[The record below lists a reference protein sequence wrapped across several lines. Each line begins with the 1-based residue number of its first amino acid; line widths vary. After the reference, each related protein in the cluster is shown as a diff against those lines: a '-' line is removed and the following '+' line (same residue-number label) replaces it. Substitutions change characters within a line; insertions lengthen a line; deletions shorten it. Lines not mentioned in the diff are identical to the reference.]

1 MEHIGSIFSGV
12 ILPIFFLLGIGA
24 LMQQKFQLDL
34 YTLSKINIYYLSPA
48 IVFSKL
54 YTSNLPLSLFGG
66 VLLFSA
72 SLAVIMYVI
81 SILVGKI
88 SRLNLRKQTAFTHS
102 VLFYNSA
109 NFGIPVNELVFQKDP
124 FAASIQVCVMIF
136 QNFLVYSYGVF
147 ALNSLDKNK
156 LKALL
161 EYFKLPLFYA
171 LFLGLTLNIFQV
183 ELPEMIV
190 KPIDYVAN
198 AMIALA
204 LLTLGCQIAAFKP
217 NFRDIHMYI
226 SLLLRLLIAPALAF
240 ILLKFLNLEGVL
252 AQALFISTAMPT
264 AVNSSII
271 AQEYNNE
278 PQYAAQTVVMS
289 TLVSSLSVTIIIY
302 LAMQVF

>member
-1 MEHIGSIFSGV
+1 MEHVVSIFSGV
-12 ILPIFFLLGIGA
+12 MLPIFILLGIGA
-24 LMQQKFQLDL
+24 LLQKKFKLDL

-48 IVFSKL
+48 VVFSKL
-54 YTSNLPLSLFGG
+54 YSSNLPISLFGG

-72 SLAVIMYVI
+72 VLAIIMYM
-81 SILVGKI
+81 LTALFGKI
-88 SRLNLRKQTAFTHS
+88 SHLDRRKQTAFSHS

-109 NFGIPVNELVFQKDP
+109 NFGIPVNELVFRQDP
-124 FAASIQVCVMIF
+124 FAASIQVSVLIF

-147 ALNSLDKNK
+147 ALNSLNKDK

-171 LFLGLTLNIFQV
+171 LFFGLTFNIFQV
-183 ELPEMIV
+183 ELPDFII
-190 KPIDYVAN
+190 KPINYVAN

-217 NFRDIHMYI
+217 NFRNIYMYI
-226 SLLLRLLIAPALAF
+226 SLLMRLLLAPAVAF
-240 ILLKFLNLEGVL
+240 VILKLLNVEGVL

-289 TLVSSLSVTIIIY
+289 TLLSSLTLTLIISI
-302 LAMQVF
+302 AMQVF

>member
-1 MEHIGSIFSGV
+1 
-12 ILPIFFLLGIGA
+12 
-24 LMQQKFQLDL
+24 MQQKFQLDL

-72 SLAVIMYVI
+72 SLAVIMDVI
-81 SILVGKI
+81 SNLVGKI

>member
-1 MEHIGSIFSGV
+1 M
-12 ILPIFFLLGIGA
+12 
-24 LMQQKFQLDL
+24 D
-34 YTLSKINIYYLSPA
+34 
-48 IVFSKL
+48 
-54 YTSNLPLSLFGG
+54 
-66 VLLFSA
+66 
-72 SLAVIMYVI
+72 VI

-289 TLVSSLSVTIIIY
+289 TLVSSLTVTIIIY